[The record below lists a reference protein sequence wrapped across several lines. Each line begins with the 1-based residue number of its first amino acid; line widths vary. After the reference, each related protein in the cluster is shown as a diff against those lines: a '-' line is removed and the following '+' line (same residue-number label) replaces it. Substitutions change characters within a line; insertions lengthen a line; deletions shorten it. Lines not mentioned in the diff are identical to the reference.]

1 MLNTPGTF
9 VCIYNLSEL
18 MFYVNIFTNKRL
30 FYLLLNDIIKIN
42 KIREC
47 LYMRELTKRQSEI
60 YDYIKHI
67 VQTKGYPPSVR
78 EIGEAVGLASSSTV
92 HGHLSRLEE
101 KGYIRRDP
109 TKPRA
114 IEIVSEHN
122 DAAIDMEETIHV
134 PVIGK
139 VTAGIP
145 ITAVENVEEYFPLPE
160 HLSSTHNSDIFILNV
175 VGESMIEAGIL
186 DGDKVIVR
194 SQTIAENGDI
204 IVAMTDEDE
213 ATVKRF
219 YKEKHHYRL
228 QPENSSME
236 PIYLDSVSVLG
247 KVIGLYR
254 EL

>member
-1 MLNTPGTF
+1 
-9 VCIYNLSEL
+9 
-18 MFYVNIFTNKRL
+18 
-30 FYLLLNDIIKIN
+30 
-42 KIREC
+42 
-47 LYMRELTKRQSEI
+47 MRKLTKRQSEI
-60 YDYIKHI
+60 YDYIKKI

-114 IEIVSEHN
+114 IEIVSEQLDEVN
-122 DAAIDMEETIHV
+122 VEETIHV

-139 VTAGIP
+139 VTAGVP
-145 ITAVENVEEYFPLPE
+145 ITAVENIEEYFPLPE
-160 HLSSTHNSDIFILNV
+160 HLTSTHNSDIFILNV

-204 IVAMTDEDE
+204 IVAMTEDEE

-219 YKEKHHYRL
+219 YKEKNRYRL
-228 QPENSSME
+228 QPENSTME
-236 PIYLDSVSVLG
+236 PIYLDNVIVVG

-254 EL
+254 EM